1 MRKAYTLLIALVLS
15 VLGVISVNAA
25 SQFVDLDA
33 KSFRAWDGFGAD
45 AKPVAPQSYEGKEGV
60 VQDFACDFNLG
71 VQLNEG
77 GVVFGNSNVYYLWY
91 ANLTGTRKIYFE
103 GTADTRLRVIMN
115 RVNPTEGGDP
125 NGGSTVERQ
134 VTIGADGKAEVDV
147 SDLEYIHLN
156 CVKINWGSSGTVDK
170 ISILPSG
177 WVSLIYN
184 GNADENDD
192 VSSFPVSFDGPNN
205 GNTANDLP
213 EIVEEGKDGK
223 AFKVTSFAEPAETWH
238 TQFFFLSNET
248 LTEGTKIRLSFDYR
262 AENSQAVTASAQA
275 NPRTYNGN
283 LDDLTFTATPDWD
296 HFEWNHTVT
305 AADANNGGFKSI
317 ALNLNEDKVG
327 PNTFYFDNIVFEK
340 FIPSFEAEF
349 GEQTVAIIFPYA
361 TNIADLVK
369 ASGKV
374 RLSYPVECATLKQNG
389 QPVTV
394 EFIEADADGKIYVF
408 PTEDVVFETTDRVEL
423 VFTNPDD
430 AALHVAYTEEGRDAI
445 SVIEVSATF
454 NEALNEIMPDSY
466 QDPVLESSDPENG
479 SFNLPTSITEFTLT
493 FDKGVDCEALVAKLG
508 KETLAKTPA
517 TGFSKEVKL
526 TRKAGDLAN
535 GAYTINV
542 TNVLGQ
548 FSAEEY
554 PVSFDLKFSVG
565 PSAVSDDDQPEVLY
579 ESNFTTSGDDANGAG
594 WLVTADI
601 NENQPDPSL
610 QAANSGA
617 GNRLFHDRNSG
628 YTPNVLYLAQRSART
643 GIALYGLEEDHKLT
657 LKGGKT
663 YHLTLKTAQWDAYP
677 ASGSN
682 RTLRAQ
688 ILKDDAVSA
697 EDGTIIDESGLVAED
712 FKVTDGRINE
722 DKQYTAFD
730 IAFTPA
736 SDGNFVIRLVAGDL
750 DGNPA
755 GFGDGNAIGD
765 VKVEYIPN
773 VMGIMEIKALQ
784 TALND
789 AKSTLESAED
799 DKYEG
804 ATRDDLT
811 AKIQQ
816 YDGQETVMT
825 APSAFAKAVDELK
838 AAAKKMTDHIAFC
851 DEYYTLAQKAYDLSV
866 SKQEKYSEIE
876 YYINVKAVADKYVTV
891 EGEGEEAVV
900 TIKKET
906 DTDRL
911 SAAKKELSDV
921 TTLAEKWLTE
931 GKSNNEQTSGYA
943 ALHERIRRG
952 TELLKTLGVAED
964 DELIVAADATLGDDD
979 SVAGAIMNRVSSIIL
994 SDLASG
1000 ESQLFAANEEDE
1012 TAPSYDL
1019 SVFVKNP
1026 NTYGP
1031 AESKEVPGWTATLGS
1046 VYAWNSWTSGQS
1058 HDVALP
1064 PYPEDCAIH
1073 AGWHPNGE
1081 KGAIVEQTIENLP
1094 AGIYSVKL
1102 QFWENG
1108 EKPGADTES
1117 LIDYSF
1123 AFAKVSDTPSPEV
1136 DEETGA
1142 PVEDFDPELHTV
1154 GYTTDQS
1161 NLLTDIE
1168 VLDGKLTV
1176 GYHYGKKSQAF
1187 LQDVSI
1193 FLTAPAD
1200 GFNYADAY
1208 QKFVTG
1214 VDAAKT
1220 LKVRAL
1226 EVYDLNGHRLVN
1238 AKKGINIIKKVMSDG
1253 TVQTTMVVK

>member
-25 SQFVDLDA
+25 SQFVDLDV

-45 AKPVAPQSYEGKEGV
+45 AKPVAPQSYEGKEGA

-77 GVVFGNSNVYYLWY
+77 GVVFGNTNVYYLWY

-103 GTADTRLRVIMN
+103 GSADTRLRVIMN
-115 RVNPTEGGDP
+115 RNQPGDPADKNNGSDP
-125 NGGSTVERQ
+125 NGGSNVEKQ

-147 SDLEYIHLN
+147 SDLEFIHLN
-156 CVKINWGSSGTVDK
+156 CVKIAWGSSGTVDK

-184 GNADENDD
+184 GNADESDD

-205 GNTANDLP
+205 GNSANERP
-213 EIVEEGKDGK
+213 EIVEEGRDGK
-223 AFKVTSFAEPAETWH
+223 AFKVTSFDAPAETWH

-248 LTEGTKIRLSFDYR
+248 LTEGTKIRLSFDHR
-262 AENSQAVTASAQA
+262 AENSQPVTASAQA

-283 LDDLTFTATPDWD
+283 LDLKFTATPDWD
-296 HFEWNHTVT
+296 HFEWTHTVT

-317 ALNLNEDKVG
+317 ALNLNEGEEGAKVG

-374 RLSYPVECATLKQNG
+374 RLSYPVECATLKHNG
-389 QPVTV
+389 QAVNV
-394 EFIEADADGKIYVF
+394 EFIEADADGHIYIF
-408 PTEDVVFETTDRVEL
+408 PTEDVVFDANDRVEV

-454 NEALNEIMPDSY
+454 NESLNEIMPDSY
-466 QDPVLESSDPENG
+466 QDPVLESADPENG
-479 SFNLPTSITEFTLT
+479 SFNLPNNISEFTLT
-493 FDKGVDCEALVAKLG
+493 FDKGVDCEALVAKLD
-508 KETLAKTPA
+508 KEVLSKTPA
-517 TGFSKEVKL
+517 TGFSKVVKL
-526 TRKAGDLAN
+526 TRKAGELAD

-565 PSAVSDDDQPEVLY
+565 PFFCEEEPAVIY
-579 ESNFTTSGDDANGAG
+579 ESNFSGEGENANGAG
-594 WLVTADI
+594 WYVNAGAA
-601 NENQPDPSL
+601 L
-610 QAANSGA
+610 QAANSG
-617 GNRLFHDRNSG
+617 SG
-628 YTPNVLYLAQRSART
+628 CRIMHNQGAFSNDLVYIAQRDAAKGGVAVY
-643 GIALYGLEEDHKLT
+643 GIDEENKLT
-657 LKGGKT
+657 LEGGKT
-663 YHLTLKTAQWDAYP
+663 YHVTVKACRHDRQNVA
-677 ASGSN
+677 
-682 RTLRAQ
+682 LRVQVLPEA
-688 ILKDDAVSA
+688 AVNA
-697 EDGTIIDESGLVAED
+697 EDGSLIDADAVLAED
-712 FKVTDGRINE
+712 FQNITVEKTSKQSINY
-722 DKQYTAFD
+722 DLAV
-730 IAFTPA
+730 TPA
-736 SDGNFVIRLVAGDL
+736 ETGNYVIRLVPTLENGSFAGYD
-750 DGNPA
+750 DA
-755 GFGDGNAIGD
+755 VCFGD
-765 VKVEYIPN
+765 VKVEFIPG
-773 VMGIMEIKALQ
+773 VMGIMEVRALRA
-784 TALND
+784 ALED
-789 AKSTLESAED
+789 AKSAKESAED

-804 ATRDDLT
+804 ATRDALT

-816 YDGQETVMT
+816 YDGQETVIT
-825 APSAFAKAVDELK
+825 APSAFAKAVEELK
-838 AAAKKMTDHIAFC
+838 AAAKTMRDHIAFC

-866 SKQEKYSEIE
+866 SKKDKFSDID
-876 YYINVKAVADKYVTV
+876 YYKDVKAAADKYVTV

-906 DTDRL
+906 DTDKL

-931 GKSNNEQTSGYA
+931 GESKNEQTSGFA

-952 TELLKTLGVAED
+952 TELLKKLGVAED
-964 DELIVAADATLGDDD
+964 DELIVAANATLGDDD

-994 SDLASG
+994 SDLASDESKLFVATG
-1000 ESQLFAANEEDE
+1000 EEEA
-1012 TAPSYDL
+1012 APSYDL

-1031 AESKEVPGWTATLGS
+1031 AASKEVPGWTATMGS
-1046 VYAWNSWTSGQS
+1046 VYAWSSWDGAKT
-1058 HDVALP
+1058 HDVVLP
-1064 PYPEDCAIH
+1064 PYPEDCSIH

-1094 AGIYSVKL
+1094 AGIYSVKF
-1102 QFWENG
+1102 QFYENG
-1108 EKPGADTES
+1108 EKPGEGAES
-1117 LIDYSF
+1117 LMDYSY
-1123 AFAKVSDTPSPEV
+1123 AFVKVTDTPSPEV

-1142 PVEDFDPELHTV
+1142 PTEDFDPELHTA
-1154 GYTTDQS
+1154 GFTNDAST
-1161 NLLTDIE
+1161 LLTDLE

-1193 FLTAPAD
+1193 FLTAPAE

-1208 QKFVTG
+1208 QQFVTG

-1220 LKVRAL
+1220 VKVRAL
-1226 EVYDLNGHRLVN
+1226 EVYDLNGHRLAT
-1238 AKKGINIIKKVMSDG
+1238 AKKGINIVKKVMSDG
-1253 TVQTTMVVK
+1253 TVQTTKVVK